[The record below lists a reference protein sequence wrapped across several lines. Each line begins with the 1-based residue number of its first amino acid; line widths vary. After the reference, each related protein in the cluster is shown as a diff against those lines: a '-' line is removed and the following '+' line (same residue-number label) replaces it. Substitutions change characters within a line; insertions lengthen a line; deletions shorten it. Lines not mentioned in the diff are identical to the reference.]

1 MIGTFERTVAL
12 RYLKSRRQEGF
23 ISVTAGFSLVGIC
36 LGVGALI
43 IVMSVMNGFRHEL
56 ITQILGF
63 KGHVTIVAP
72 ADGFAG
78 YGELASDVAA
88 LPDVTLAA
96 PVIEGQ
102 VLASSRHAHAGVIVR
117 GLTAD
122 DLAAKPLIADNMV
135 AGTLDRLKGHPGII
149 AGSRLMRRLGLRLGD
164 SMTLLSPRGLPTAL
178 GTMPRSVSWPVV
190 GVFEVG
196 MYEFDSSVVF
206 VPFDMAQTYFRL
218 ADRATEIEVM
228 ITRPEHPA
236 ATAAGIRQI
245 VADAGPPGVVVVD
258 WQQTNRHL
266 YAALQVERDVMFLIL
281 TLIVLVAAFNIISS
295 LILLVKDK
303 NGDIAI
309 MRTMGAT
316 RGSVMRIFLL
326 TGSAIGI
333 AGTLAGAVIG
343 VLFCLHIEE
352 IRQLIQTLIGLELFP
367 AEVYFLSRLPAKLD
381 WQEVATI
388 SLMALGLAF
397 LASLYPAWRAAR
409 IEPADALRYE

>member
-1 MIGTFERTVAL
+1 MIGTFELTVAL

-56 ITQILGF
+56 INQILGF
-63 KGHVTIVAP
+63 KGHVTIAAP
-72 ADGFAG
+72 AGGLAG
-78 YGELASDVAA
+78 YDELASDLAA
-88 LPDVTLAA
+88 HGDVILAA

-102 VLASSRHAHAGVIVR
+102 VLASSPRAHAGVIVR
-117 GLTAD
+117 GLSPD
-122 DLAAKPLIADNMV
+122 DLAAKPLIADNLI
-135 AGTLDRLKGHPGII
+135 AGSLDQPGII
-149 AGSRLMRRLGLRLGD
+149 AGSRLMRRLGLTLGD
-164 SMTLLSPRGLPTAL
+164 SITLLSPRGLPTAL
-178 GTMPRSVSWPVV
+178 GTMPRSVSWPVT

-196 MYEFDSSVVF
+196 MYEFDSGVVF
-206 VPFDMAQTYFRL
+206 VPFGMAQTYFRL
-218 ADRATEIEVM
+218 EGRATEIEVM
-228 ITRPEHPA
+228 VTRPEEPA
-236 ATAAGIRQI
+236 ATRKEIRGI
-245 VADAGPPGVVVVD
+245 VTGTGVPGIVVVD

-266 YAALQVERDVMFLIL
+266 YGALQVERDVMFLIL
-281 TLIVLVAAFNIISS
+281 TLIILVAAFNIISS

-316 RGSVMRIFLL
+316 RGSVMRIFLV
-326 TGSAIGI
+326 TGSAIGV

-367 AEVYFLSRLPAKLD
+367 AEVYFLSRLPARLD
-381 WQEVATI
+381 WHEVVTI
-388 SLMALGLAF
+388 SLMALSLAF

-409 IEPADALRYE
+409 VEPADALRYE

>member
-1 MIGTFERTVAL
+1 MIGTFELTVAL

-72 ADGFAG
+72 AGGLAG
-78 YGELASDVAA
+78 YDALASDVAA
-88 LPDVTLAA
+88 HPDVILAA
-96 PVIEGQ
+96 PVVEGQ
-102 VLASSRHAHAGVIVR
+102 VLASSRRAHAGVIVR

-122 DLAAKPLIADNMV
+122 DLAAKPLIADNMI
-135 AGTLDRLKGHPGII
+135 AGSLDGSGII
-149 AGSRLMRRLGLRLGD
+149 AGSRLMRRLGLKLGD

-196 MYEFDSSVVF
+196 MYEFDSGVVF
-206 VPFDMAQTYFRL
+206 VPFGMAQTYFRL
-218 ADRATEIEVM
+218 EDRVTEIEVM
-228 ITRPEHPA
+228 VTLPEEPT
-236 ATAAGIRQI
+236 ATAAEIRRI
-245 VADAGPPGVVVVD
+245 VADTGLPGVVVVD

-266 YAALQVERDVMFLIL
+266 YGALQVERDVMFLIL
-281 TLIVLVAAFNIISS
+281 TLIILVAAFNIISS

-367 AEVYFLSRLPAKLD
+367 AEVYFLSRLPARLD
-381 WQEVATI
+381 WPEVVTI

>member
-1 MIGTFERTVAL
+1 MIGTFELTVAL

-63 KGHVTIVAP
+63 KGHVTIAAP
-72 ADGFAG
+72 AGGLAG
-78 YGELASDVAA
+78 YNTLVTEVAA
-88 LPDVTLAA
+88 HPDVTLAA
-96 PVIEGQ
+96 PVVEGQ
-102 VLASSRHAHAGVIVR
+102 VLASSRQAHAGVIVR
-117 GLTAD
+117 GLAAD
-122 DLAAKPLIADNMV
+122 DLAAKPLIADNIV
-135 AGTLDRLKGHPGII
+135 AGSLDRPGII

-178 GTMPRSVSWPVV
+178 GTMPRSVAWPVV

-196 MYEFDSSVVF
+196 MYEFDSGVVF
-206 VPFDMAQTYFRL
+206 VPFAKAQTYFRL
-218 ADRATEIEVM
+218 EGRATEIEIM
-228 ITRPEHPA
+228 IVHPEEPA
-236 ATAAGIRQI
+236 ATAADIRRI
-245 VADAGPPGVVVVD
+245 VAGSGAPGVGVVD

-266 YAALQVERDVMFLIL
+266 YGALQVERDVMFLIL
-281 TLIVLVAAFNIISS
+281 TLIILVAAFNIISS

-316 RGSVMRIFLL
+316 RGSVMRIFLV

-333 AGTLAGAVIG
+333 AGTLSGALAG

-367 AEVYFLSRLPAKLD
+367 AEVYFLSRLPARLD
-381 WQEVATI
+381 WSEVATI

>member
-1 MIGTFERTVAL
+1 MIGTFELTVAL

-72 ADGFAG
+72 AGGLAG
-78 YGELASDVAA
+78 YDALASDVAA
-88 LPDVTLAA
+88 HPDVILAA
-96 PVIEGQ
+96 PVVEGQ
-102 VLASSRHAHAGVIVR
+102 VLASSRRAHAGVIVR

-122 DLAAKPLIADNMV
+122 DLAAKPLIADNMI
-135 AGTLDRLKGHPGII
+135 AGSLDGSGII
-149 AGSRLMRRLGLRLGD
+149 AGSRLMRRLGLKLGD

-196 MYEFDSSVVF
+196 MYEFDSGVVF
-206 VPFDMAQTYFRL
+206 VPFGMAQTYFRL
-218 ADRATEIEVM
+218 DDRVTEIEVM
-228 ITRPEHPA
+228 VTLPEEPT
-236 ATAAGIRQI
+236 ATAADIRRI
-245 VADAGPPGVVVVD
+245 VADTGLPGVVVVD

-266 YAALQVERDVMFLIL
+266 YGALQVERDVMFLIL
-281 TLIVLVAAFNIISS
+281 TLIILVAAFNIISS

-316 RGSVMRIFLL
+316 RGSVMRIFLV

-367 AEVYFLSRLPAKLD
+367 AEVYFLSRLPARLD
-381 WQEVATI
+381 WPEVVTI

>member
-1 MIGTFERTVAL
+1 VIGTFELTVAL

-72 ADGFAG
+72 AGGLAG
-78 YGELASDVAA
+78 YDALASDVAA
-88 LPDVTLAA
+88 HPDVILAA
-96 PVIEGQ
+96 PVVEGQ
-102 VLASSRHAHAGVIVR
+102 VLASSRRAHAGVIVR

-122 DLAAKPLIADNMV
+122 DLAAKPLIADNMI
-135 AGTLDRLKGHPGII
+135 AGSLDGSGII
-149 AGSRLMRRLGLRLGD
+149 AGSRLMRRLGLKLGD

-196 MYEFDSSVVF
+196 MYEFDSGVVF
-206 VPFDMAQTYFRL
+206 VPFGMAQTYFRL
-218 ADRATEIEVM
+218 EDRVTEIEVM
-228 ITRPEHPA
+228 VTLPEEPT
-236 ATAAGIRQI
+236 ATAADIRRI
-245 VADAGPPGVVVVD
+245 VADTGLPGVVVVD

-266 YAALQVERDVMFLIL
+266 YGALQVERDVMFLIL
-281 TLIVLVAAFNIISS
+281 TLIILVAAFNIISS

-316 RGSVMRIFLL
+316 RGSVMRIFLV

-367 AEVYFLSRLPAKLD
+367 AEVYFLSRLPARLD
-381 WQEVATI
+381 WPEVVTI

>member
-1 MIGTFERTVAL
+1 MIGTFELTVAL

-72 ADGFAG
+72 AGGLAG
-78 YGELASDVAA
+78 YDALASDVAA
-88 LPDVTLAA
+88 HPDVILAA
-96 PVIEGQ
+96 PVVEGQ
-102 VLASSRHAHAGVIVR
+102 VLASSRRAHAGVIVR

-122 DLAAKPLIADNMV
+122 DLAAKPLIADNMI
-135 AGTLDRLKGHPGII
+135 AGSLDGSGII
-149 AGSRLMRRLGLRLGD
+149 AGSRLMRRLGLKLGD

-196 MYEFDSSVVF
+196 MYEFDSGVVF
-206 VPFDMAQTYFRL
+206 VPFGMAQTYFRL
-218 ADRATEIEVM
+218 EDRVTEIEVM
-228 ITRPEHPA
+228 VTLPEEPT
-236 ATAAGIRQI
+236 ATAADIRRI
-245 VADAGPPGVVVVD
+245 VADTGLPGVVVVD

-266 YAALQVERDVMFLIL
+266 YGALQVERDVMFLIL
-281 TLIVLVAAFNIISS
+281 TLIILVAAFNIISS

-316 RGSVMRIFLL
+316 RGSVMRIFLV

-367 AEVYFLSRLPAKLD
+367 AEVYFLSRLPARLD
-381 WQEVATI
+381 WPEVVTI

>member
-1 MIGTFERTVAL
+1 MIGTFELTVAL

-72 ADGFAG
+72 AGGLASYDA
-78 YGELASDVAA
+78 LASDVAA
-88 LPDVTLAA
+88 HPDVILAA
-96 PVIEGQ
+96 PVVEGQ
-102 VLASSRHAHAGVIVR
+102 VLASSRRAHAGVIVR

-122 DLAAKPLIADNMV
+122 DLAAKPLIADNMI
-135 AGTLDRLKGHPGII
+135 AGSLDGSGII
-149 AGSRLMRRLGLRLGD
+149 AGSRLMRRLGLKLGD

-196 MYEFDSSVVF
+196 MYEFDSGVVF
-206 VPFDMAQTYFRL
+206 VPFEMAQTYFRL
-218 ADRATEIEVM
+218 EDRVTEIEVM
-228 ITRPEHPA
+228 VTLPEEPT
-236 ATAAGIRQI
+236 ATAADIRRI
-245 VADAGPPGVVVVD
+245 VADTGLPGVVVVD

-266 YAALQVERDVMFLIL
+266 YGALQVERDVMFLIL
-281 TLIVLVAAFNIISS
+281 TLIILVAAFNIISS

-367 AEVYFLSRLPAKLD
+367 AEVYFLSRLPARLD
-381 WQEVATI
+381 WPEVVTI

>member
-1 MIGTFERTVAL
+1 MTGRFELTVAL

-63 KGHVTIVAP
+63 KGHVTIAAP
-72 ADGFAG
+72 AGGLAG
-78 YGELASDVAA
+78 YGDLVKDVAA
-88 LPDVTLAA
+88 HPDVTLAA

-117 GLTAD
+117 GLTAE

-135 AGTLDRLKGHPGII
+135 AGSLDHPGVI
-149 AGSRLMRRLGLRLGD
+149 AGSRLMRRLGLGLGD

-190 GVFEVG
+190 GIFEVG
-196 MYEFDSSVVF
+196 MYEFDSGVVF
-206 VPFDMAQTYFRL
+206 VPFGMAQTYFRL
-218 ADRATEIEVM
+218 DDRVTEIEVM
-228 ITRPEHPA
+228 VTRPEKPA
-236 ATAAGIRQI
+236 ATTAEVRRI
-245 VADAGPPGVVVVD
+245 VADTGLPGVVVVD

-266 YAALQVERDVMFLIL
+266 YNALQVERDVMFLIL
-281 TLIVLVAAFNIISS
+281 TLIILVAAFNIISS

-326 TGSAIGI
+326 TGSAIGV
-333 AGTLAGAVIG
+333 AGTLAGAMIG

-367 AEVYFLSRLPAKLD
+367 AEVYFLSRLPARLD
-381 WQEVATI
+381 WPEVATI

>member
-1 MIGTFERTVAL
+1 MIGTFELTVAL

-72 ADGFAG
+72 AGGLAG
-78 YGELASDVAA
+78 YDALASDVAA
-88 LPDVTLAA
+88 HPDVILAA
-96 PVIEGQ
+96 PVVEGQ
-102 VLASSRHAHAGVIVR
+102 VLASSRRAHAGVIVR

-122 DLAAKPLIADNMV
+122 DLAAKPLIADNMI
-135 AGTLDRLKGHPGII
+135 AGSLDGSGII

-196 MYEFDSSVVF
+196 MYEFDSGVVF
-206 VPFDMAQTYFRL
+206 VPFGMAQTYFRL
-218 ADRATEIEVM
+218 EDRVTEIEVM
-228 ITRPEHPA
+228 VTLPEEPT
-236 ATAAGIRQI
+236 ATAAEIRRI
-245 VADAGPPGVVVVD
+245 VADTGLPGVVVVD

-266 YAALQVERDVMFLIL
+266 YGALQVERDVMFLIL
-281 TLIVLVAAFNIISS
+281 TLIILVAAFNIISS

-367 AEVYFLSRLPAKLD
+367 AEVYFLSRLPARLD
-381 WQEVATI
+381 WPEVVTI

>member
-1 MIGTFERTVAL
+1 MIGTFELTVAL

-72 ADGFAG
+72 AGGLADYDA
-78 YGELASDVAA
+78 LASDVAA
-88 LPDVTLAA
+88 HPDVILAA
-96 PVIEGQ
+96 PVVEGQ
-102 VLASSRHAHAGVIVR
+102 VLASSRRAHAGVIVR

-122 DLAAKPLIADNMV
+122 DLAAKPLIADNMI
-135 AGTLDRLKGHPGII
+135 AGSLDGSGII
-149 AGSRLMRRLGLRLGD
+149 AGSRLMRRLGLKLGD

-196 MYEFDSSVVF
+196 MYEFDSGVVF
-206 VPFDMAQTYFRL
+206 VPFGMAQTYFRL
-218 ADRATEIEVM
+218 EDRVTEIEVM
-228 ITRPEHPA
+228 VTLPEEPT
-236 ATAAGIRQI
+236 ATAADIRRI
-245 VADAGPPGVVVVD
+245 VADTGLPGVVVVD

-266 YAALQVERDVMFLIL
+266 YGALQVERDVMFLIL
-281 TLIVLVAAFNIISS
+281 TLIILVAAFNIISS

-316 RGSVMRIFLL
+316 RSSVMRIFLL

-367 AEVYFLSRLPAKLD
+367 AEVYFLSRLPARLD
-381 WQEVATI
+381 WPEVVTI

>member
-1 MIGTFERTVAL
+1 MIGTFELTVAL

-56 ITQILGF
+56 ISQILGF
-63 KGHVTIVAP
+63 KGHVTIAAP
-72 ADGFAG
+72 ADGLAG
-78 YGELASDVAA
+78 YGELARDVAA
-88 LPDVTLAA
+88 HPDVTLAA

-102 VLASSRHAHAGVIVR
+102 VLASSRRAHAGVIVR
-117 GLTAD
+117 GLMAD

-135 AGTLDRLKGHPGII
+135 AGSTEFSEDRPGII
-149 AGSRLMRRLGLRLGD
+149 AGSRLMRRLGLGLGD

-196 MYEFDSSVVF
+196 MYEFDSGVVF
-206 VPFDMAQTYFRL
+206 VPFEMAQIYFRL
-218 ADRATEIEVM
+218 DDRATEIEVM
-228 ITRPEHPA
+228 VTHPEEPA
-236 ATAAGIRQI
+236 ATAADIRRI
-245 VADAGPPGVVVVD
+245 VTASAPPGVVVVD

-266 YAALQVERDVMFLIL
+266 YGALQVERDVMFLIL
-281 TLIVLVAAFNIISS
+281 TLIILVAAFNIISS

-333 AGTLAGAVIG
+333 AGTLAGAIIG

-367 AEVYFLSRLPAKLD
+367 AEVYFLSRLPARLD
-381 WQEVATI
+381 WPEVVTI

>member
-1 MIGTFERTVAL
+1 MTVAFELTVAL
-12 RYLKSRRQEGF
+12 RYLKSRRREGF

-36 LGVGALI
+36 LGVAALI

-72 ADGFAG
+72 AGGLEG
-78 YGELASDVAA
+78 YAELAESVAT
-88 LPDVTLAA
+88 LPNVTLAA

-102 VLASSRHAHAGVIVR
+102 VLASSHRAHAGVIVR
-117 GLTAD
+117 GLTLD
-122 DLAAKPLIADNMV
+122 NLAAKPLIADNLII
-135 AGTLDRLKGHPGII
+135 GTLDDARDRPGII
-149 AGSRLMRRLGLRLGD
+149 AGSRLMRRLGLDLGEQ
-164 SMTLLSPRGLPTAL
+164 MTLLSPRGLPTAL
-178 GTMPRSVSWPVV
+178 GTMPRSVSWPVI

-196 MYEFDSSVVF
+196 MYEFDSGVVF
-206 VPFDMAQTYFRL
+206 VPFSMAQTYFRL
-218 ADRATEIEVM
+218 GERATEIEVM
-228 ITRPEHPA
+228 IRHPDEPA
-236 ATAAGIRQI
+236 ATAAEIRRI
-245 VADAGPPGVVVVD
+245 TDEAGSPGTAVVD

-281 TLIVLVAAFNIISS
+281 TLIILVAAFNIISS

-316 RGSVMRIFLL
+316 RSSVMRIFLL

-333 AGTLAGAVIG
+333 SGTLAGAVIG
-343 VLFCLHIEE
+343 ILFCFHIEE
-352 IRQLIQTLIGLELFP
+352 IRQLIETLVGLELFP
-367 AEVYFLSRLPAKLD
+367 AEVYFLSRLPARLD
-381 WQEVATI
+381 WQEVMSI

-397 LASLYPAWRAAR
+397 LASVYPAWRAAR

>member
-1 MIGTFERTVAL
+1 MSGTFELTVAL

-63 KGHVTIVAP
+63 KGHVTIAAP
-72 ADGFAG
+72 AGGFSG
-78 YGELASDVAA
+78 YGDLVTDVAA
-88 LPDVTLAA
+88 HPDVTLAA

-122 DLAAKPLIADNMV
+122 DLAAKPLIAGNMI
-135 AGTLDRLKGHPGII
+135 AGSIGHHGII
-149 AGSRLMRRLGLRLGD
+149 AGSRLMRRLGLKLGD

-178 GTMPRSVSWPVV
+178 GTMPRSVSWPVT

-196 MYEFDSSVVF
+196 MYEFDSGIVF

-218 ADRATEIEVM
+218 EDRVTEIEVM
-228 ITRPEHPA
+228 VAHPEEPA
-236 ATAAGIRQI
+236 ATAAEVRRI
-245 VADAGPPGVVVVD
+245 VAETGSPGVVVVD

-266 YAALQVERDVMFLIL
+266 YGALQVERDVMFLIL
-281 TLIVLVAAFNIISS
+281 TLIILVAAFNIISS

-326 TGSAIGI
+326 TGSAIGV

-367 AEVYFLSRLPAKLD
+367 AEVYFLSRLPARLD
-381 WQEVATI
+381 WPEVVTI
-388 SLMALGLAF
+388 SLMALCLAF